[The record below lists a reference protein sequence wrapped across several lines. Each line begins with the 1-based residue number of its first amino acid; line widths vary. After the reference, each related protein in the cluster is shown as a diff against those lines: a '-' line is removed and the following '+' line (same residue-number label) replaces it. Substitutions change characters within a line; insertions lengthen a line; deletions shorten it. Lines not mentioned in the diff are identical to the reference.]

1 MSDNIQYHV
10 SNPSVPESIVG
21 PSNSV
26 HSPVPIPASV
36 PDILKSYY
44 MPPSMATNNHTSMPS
59 PASPYVNLS
68 KSTHPGQSVPPQ
80 QQSQSQQQQQ
90 RPPLMPTQTAPHIV
104 GGIAMPRPPSS
115 PSVPLPAPLPFVQST
130 PPPSKSGAGVT
141 SNSEVFITEVDEF
154 TKSVQA
160 YVKKH
165 NTKVYILTPC
175 YNGTVYVNYMQCLI
189 NTLKTFLDIGIPLSV
204 EFCKC
209 DSLVP
214 RARNNLIAKAMA
226 DPTMTH
232 AMFIDADISWE
243 PLDIIKLIISDKA
256 LIGGIYPLKQYQWNK
271 LLKDPQNPYNTN
283 VVQTMLMKKNGSQLA
298 SIISDETTVQC
309 NMVKYNVNYID
320 SMLKIE
326 YNMAKVKHIA
336 TGFMMIQRNVLER
349 LMVALPKTKYVDD
362 VGFLKPHEQ
371 PYAYALFDCEVVDG
385 HYYSEDWLFC
395 HRWTQLGGDTWM
407 DVSINLTHT
416 GVEDY
421 KGCYITSIM

>member
-1 MSDNIQYHV
+1 MNYNIQYHV
-10 SNPSVPESIVG
+10 SNPSVPSPTTG
-21 PSNSV
+21 SV
-26 HSPVPIPASV
+26 PASVQAPTPASV

-44 MPPSMATNNHTSMPS
+44 MPPSMASNNHTDSS
-59 PASPYVNLS
+59 TPYVNLS
-68 KSTHPGQSVPPQ
+68 KSTHPGS
-80 QQSQSQQQQQ
+80 SQSQQ
-90 RPPLMPTQTAPHIV
+90 RPPLMPIQTAPHIV
-104 GGIAMPRPPSS
+104 GGIAMPQPPSS
-115 PSVPLPAPLPFVQST
+115 PVPSPFVPSPVQFVPKQVPSSVPSPSQNRIQTNPAT
-130 PPPSKSGAGVT
+130 GGVT

-175 YNGTVYVNYMQCLI
+175 YNGTVYVTYMQCLI

-256 LIGGIYPLKQYQWNK
+256 LIGGIYPLKQYQWSK

-336 TGFMMIQRNVLER
+336 TGFMMIQRTALER
-349 LMVALPKTKYVDD
+349 LMVAHPKTKYVDD

-395 HRWTQLGGDTWM
+395 HRWTQLGGETWM

>member
-1 MSDNIQYHV
+1 
-10 SNPSVPESIVG
+10 
-21 PSNSV
+21 
-26 HSPVPIPASV
+26 
-36 PDILKSYY
+36 
-44 MPPSMATNNHTSMPS
+44 MAMNNHTGSEAYTS
-59 PASPYVNLS
+59 LPAFGPLGSSTPYVNLS

-80 QQSQSQQQQQ
+80 QHQSQQQ

-115 PSVPLPAPLPFVQST
+115 PVPLPVPSSVPSSVPFPFVQST
-130 PPPSKSGAGVT
+130 PPPSKPVVRDQGAGVT

-160 YVKKH
+160 YVKKN

>member
-1 MSDNIQYHV
+1 MPSV
-10 SNPSVPESIVG
+10 SGSNPMPSVASVPI
-21 PSNSV
+21 
-26 HSPVPIPASV
+26 SV

-44 MPPSMATNNHTSMPS
+44 TPPSMVNDQKPTQV
-59 PASPYVNLS
+59 ASASSSTPYVNLS
-68 KSTHPGQSVPPQ
+68 NSVTPGMT
-80 QQSQSQQQQQ
+80 QQ
-90 RPPLMPTQTAPHIV
+90 RPPPVPVPAIYTPPSMV
-104 GGIAMPRPPSS
+104 GGGIAMPAPVPMPQPQPQYAPVPMPKPQPQPQPAQSS
-115 PSVPLPAPLPFVQST
+115 GSST
-130 PPPSKSGAGVT
+130 
-141 SNSEVFITEVDEF
+141 SEVFITEVDEF

-160 YVKKH
+160 YVKKN

-175 YNGTVYVNYMQCLI
+175 YGGTVFVNYMQCLV

-226 DPTMTH
+226 DPAMTH
-232 AMFIDADISWE
+232 VMFIDADISWE
-243 PLDIIKLIISDKA
+243 PLDIIKLIISDKP
-256 LIGGIYPLKQYQWNK
+256 LIGGIYPLKQYQWSK

-283 VVQTMLMKKNGSQLA
+283 VVQTILMKKNASQLA
-298 SIISDETTVQC
+298 SIISDETAVQC

-320 SMLKIE
+320 STLKIE
-326 YNMAKVKHIA
+326 YNMARVKHIA
-336 TGFMMIQRNVLER
+336 TGFMMIKRDTLER
-349 LMVALPKTKYVDD
+349 LMAAHPATKYVDD
-362 VGFLKPHEQ
+362 VGFLKDHEQ
-371 PYAYALFDCEVVDG
+371 RHAYALFDCEVVDG

-395 HRWTQLGGDTWM
+395 HRWSKLGGQTWM

>member
-1 MSDNIQYHV
+1 
-10 SNPSVPESIVG
+10 
-21 PSNSV
+21 
-26 HSPVPIPASV
+26 
-36 PDILKSYY
+36 
-44 MPPSMATNNHTSMPS
+44 
-59 PASPYVNLS
+59 
-68 KSTHPGQSVPPQ
+68 
-80 QQSQSQQQQQ
+80 
-90 RPPLMPTQTAPHIV
+90 MPTQTAPHIV
-104 GGIAMPRPPSS
+104 GGIAMPQPTSPILSPVPSRTAPPSTFPTA
-115 PSVPLPAPLPFVQST
+115 PSQKPANGS
-130 PPPSKSGAGVT
+130 
-141 SNSEVFITEVDEF
+141 SEVFITEVDEF

-160 YVKKH
+160 YVKKN

-298 SIISDETTVQC
+298 SIISDETAVQC

-326 YNMAKVKHIA
+326 YNMAQVKHIA

-395 HRWTQLGGDTWM
+395 HRWTQLGGQIWM

-416 GVEDY
+416 GIEDY

>member
-1 MSDNIQYHV
+1 M
-10 SNPSVPESIVG
+10 PSVAA
-21 PSNSV
+21 SV
-26 HSPVPIPASV
+26 AASVPASV

-44 MPPSMATNNHTSMPS
+44 TPPSMASTTSTPPS
-59 PASPYVNLS
+59 SSTPYVNLS
-68 KSTHPGQSVPPQ
+68 NSVIPGAMP
-80 QQSQSQQQQQ
+80 Q
-90 RPPLMPTQTAPHIV
+90 RPPTVPTPAIYTPPTV
-104 GGIAMPRPPSS
+104 GGIAMPKP
-115 PSVPLPAPLPFVQST
+115 VQPMPQSMPQSMPQPVHSAT
-130 PPPSKSGAGVT
+130 SGPGA
-141 SNSEVFITEVDEF
+141 SEVFITEVDEF

-160 YVKKH
+160 YVKKN

-175 YNGTVYVNYMQCLI
+175 YGGTVFVNYMQCLV

-226 DPTMTH
+226 DPAMTH
-232 AMFIDADISWE
+232 VMFIDADISWE

-256 LIGGIYPLKQYQWNK
+256 LIGGIYPLKQYQWSK

-283 VVQTMLMKKNGSQLA
+283 VVQTILMKKNGSQLA
-298 SIISDETTVQC
+298 SIISDETAVQC

-320 SMLKIE
+320 STLKIE
-326 YNMAKVKHIA
+326 YNMAEVKHIA
-336 TGFMMIQRNVLER
+336 TGFMMIKRDTLER
-349 LMVALPKTKYVDD
+349 LMAAHPMTKYVDD
-362 VGFLKPHEQ
+362 VGFLKGHEQ
-371 PYAYALFDCEVVDG
+371 RYAYALFDCEVVDG

-395 HRWTQLGGDTWM
+395 HRWSKLGGKTWM